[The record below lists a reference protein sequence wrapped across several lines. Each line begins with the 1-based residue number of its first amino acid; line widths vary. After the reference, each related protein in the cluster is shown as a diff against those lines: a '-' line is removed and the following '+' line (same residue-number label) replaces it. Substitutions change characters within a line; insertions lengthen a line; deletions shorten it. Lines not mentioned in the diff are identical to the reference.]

1 MLLPFQQHLPHS
13 SIRMMSGVTNFC
25 AVALALHDLG
35 YRAIGCRIDSGD
47 LSYLSKEI
55 RGRFRMVAAL
65 DPCLEW
71 FARLSIIASNDIN
84 ENTII
89 SLNEQ
94 QHEVDAFGIGTHL
107 VTCQRQPAL
116 GCVYKLVALSGVP
129 KIKLTEDVAKIQI
142 PGRKNCYRLYGKGGF
157 CICDLMTLDTEPV
170 PKENQPILC
179 RHPFQMPFCDTRL
192 LLTLPA

>member
-1 MLLPFQQHLPHS
+1 M
-13 SIRMMSGVTNFC
+13 NFC

-35 YRAIGCRIDSGD
+35 YRAVGCRIDSGD

-55 RGRFRMVAAL
+55 RSRFRVVAAL
-65 DPCLEW
+65 WICFAMFRDPCLEW
-71 FARLSIIASNDIN
+71 FAKLSITASNNIN
-84 ENTII
+84 EDTII

-94 QHEVDAFGIGTHL
+94 QHEIDAFGIGTHL
-107 VTCQRQPAL
+107 VTCQGQPAL
-116 GCVYKLVALSGVP
+116 GCVYKLVALSGEP
-129 KIKLTEDVAKIQI
+129 KIKLGEDVAKIQI

-179 RHPFQMPFCDTRL
+179 RHPFQVYFFRF
-192 LLTLPA
+192 LPYTKEAGSEC